1 MKRNL
6 GNMGRN
12 MGNMGVNMNNKLK
25 SLRNVD
31 MKQKFQNM
39 GSDLNGKMRDFMSTY
54 NAKMEAVQGRA
65 GNTGALLRFAMNP
78 QNWFII
84 TFVSAVV
91 IIYFYYFHNKRIRW
105 FNTSIMISLEPENQD
120 YCKKIANM
128 FYLYLYVQNNR
139 LEYGDA
145 VKDSVYFFHNI
156 ESEVKVYETPVKKCG
171 KARGAQDEFTLTTVN
186 FDKYIEEIQRDVF
199 KNEHFKDEEFFKEDF
214 DNVDKDKYTESM
226 EKLINSNF
234 NWSPAD
240 KFDKSKNKALFSKFF
255 DKYLVQLSKGSLKD
269 VFNDYM
275 DSTCIFNFVDLENV
289 ELNDIHKLH
298 ENKLVGRY
306 GQYLGKPLLEL
317 IAEIKTKYPEN
328 KHIEAFM
335 ERNSNNEF
343 YTTTKAPPPITE
355 LVDDMVNELKEV
367 FFDFYGI
374 DEVFYTDFLA
384 TPEENMDI
392 KTIKCSKDPVKEK
405 DFDSEDDKLAFKNNM
420 EIVKRIERFKDD
432 YDTEHERFL
441 VDYYLLVEQVVYT
454 TFNKKDNSNVFSEY
468 QQRSIINIY
477 QNIVDY
483 VYLKTNKE
491 QIQRGIEFT
500 IHHILNGDPKKED
513 KLDNLL
519 ELYIAI
525 DEFFIM
531 GGKHKAKL
539 EDFNTKRKPD
549 MSQLKSL
556 YECNEK
562 NLYTYFVQEGIFN
575 QWNQYFSGKRPSR
588 YSWIFGKFVDDF
600 DNTYRGLYRSL
611 EPFVENFVQQQEPPL
626 QKRGGRAT
634 SGKKKKS
641 GISEPMVVE
650 HFIGGAAGGAM
661 VAAAIATAVVTIVA
675 LGFDKFFALIT
686 MIPKTLKLM
695 VVALK
700 NITSPFKV
708 IELLGKFLL
717 LVGLTIFKL
726 LMFTIRM
733 PSGGMYLFGEY
744 LLYLLV
750 LVPFTVFNTGAYIVL
765 SILNRVLMLLDT
777 EMTGG
782 LFYRTIYWLV
792 GATEN
797 APASWYLTPGHHY
810 GYDSCNKPGN
820 TNSTECNNSYE
831 NKAKRMFFA
840 YYPCGNS
847 YKPDR
852 TTKGFTCTRK
862 YDQEPSY
869 CLQANIYRLK
879 NNLNVLTPIV
889 PDRFV
894 PSMEYLKATK
904 AKRKNLQSKYKQ
916 MKTNFYNNCAEGM
929 YDYDALTKNICKLY
943 PSIVNEDDRNKMETL
958 CYNAYCVNGNR
969 EPFCYR
975 MTKSHTFANQRSKAI
990 VPRVFVISLYIL
1002 VLAFL
1007 INVMLA
1013 NDLLSN

>member
-1 MKRNL
+1 
-6 GNMGRN
+6 
-12 MGNMGVNMNNKLK
+12 MGVNNMNNKLASMNNKIK

-31 MKQKFQNM
+31 MKQTFRNM
-39 GSDLNGKMRDFMSTY
+39 GSDMNGKMRNLMSTY
-54 NAKMEAVQGRA
+54 NSKREAVLDRV

-84 TFVSAVV
+84 TFVSSVV

-105 FNTSIMISLEPENQD
+105 FNTSIMIPLEPENQD

-128 FYLYLYVQNNR
+128 FYIYLYVKNNR

-145 VKDSVYFFHNI
+145 VEDSVYFFHNI

-186 FDKYIEEIQRDVF
+186 FDKYIEDIERDVF

-214 DNVDKDKYTESM
+214 ANVDKDKYTESM

-240 KFDKSKNKALFSKFF
+240 KFDKTKNKALFAKFF
-255 DKYLVQLSKGSLKD
+255 DKYLVQLSKEPLKD

-275 DSTCIFNFVDLENV
+275 DNTCIFNFVDLENV

-335 ERNSNNEF
+335 EKNSTNVF
-343 YTTTKAPPPITE
+343 YTTTKESPPITE
-355 LVDDMVNELKEV
+355 LVDDLVKELKEV

-384 TPEENMDI
+384 TYEENMDI

-405 DFDSEDDKLAFKNNM
+405 EFGSDDDKIAFKNNM
-420 EIVKRIERFKDD
+420 EIVKRIEGFKDD

-441 VDYYLLVEQVVYT
+441 TDYYLFVEQVVYT

-491 QIQRGIEFT
+491 QIQRGVEFT

-575 QWNQYFSGKRPSR
+575 QWKQYFSGKRPSR

-600 DNTYRGLYRSL
+600 DTTYQGLYKSL
-611 EPFVENFVQQQEPPL
+611 EPFVEKFVEKPDDRRPQKKEPDAHHIGGG
-626 QKRGGRAT
+626 KRKLLPEQGR
-634 SGKKKKS
+634 
-641 GISEPMVVE
+641 VVE
-650 HFIGGAAGGAM
+650 HFGGADGAI
-661 VAAAIATAVVTIVA
+661 VAAAIAAAVAIIATA
-675 LGFDKFFALIT
+675 LYFFFDMFV
-686 MIPKTLKLM
+686 MIPKIFILLFKG
-695 VVALK
+695 LK
-700 NITSPFKV
+700 NLTSPFKV

-726 LMFTIRM
+726 LMFTIRI

-820 TNSTECNNSYE
+820 TNSTGCNNSYE

-889 PDRFV
+889 PDRFM

-904 AKRKNLQSKYKQ
+904 AKRKNLHSKYKQ

-1013 NDLLSN
+1013 NDLLSK